1 MKRRMVKKMW
11 SILKGI
17 IENWN
22 VITFFAFFNRI
33 SGIIFYSDIDIK
45 ILPFERKVCLHK
57 MVVSKEI
64 FIPIPSF
71 IRFKNL
77 FSPVVYFQ
85 IHKKYIGKKE
95 EKRRKKERKKRG
107 EYTKFVSML
116 TTAGYIQIQK
126 QAVLALVGK
135 EHVQTFQLLVS
146 AQRHLQQSSCV
157 IADVRKVLRAN
168 CAERIRQF
176 DTVPRDRW
184 DRWSK
189 T

>member
-1 MKRRMVKKMW
+1 MKKKVYRNWSFSLLFSLVSIEYPSLRR
-11 SILKGI
+11 
-17 IENWN
+17 
-22 VITFFAFFNRI
+22 
-33 SGIIFYSDIDIK
+33 IIFYRSIIK
-45 ILPFERKVCLHK
+45 ILLFERKVLFTRDGGYRRDIILL
-57 MVVSKEI
+57 S
-64 FIPIPSF
+64 
-71 IRFKNL
+71 IRFENL

-85 IHKKYIGKKE
+85 THTHTQIGRNKRRKE
-95 EKRRKKERKKRG
+95 EKKDICRYRR
-107 EYTKFVSML
+107 SWWML

-168 CAERIRQF
+168 CAERVRQF